1 MSQPWPGGS
10 PLGGVFT
17 VEYKEN
23 NMTDFFDILSTYGL
37 FLGIPI
43 LFLIRIRSWI
53 YRPGAR
59 CRYEDDARLP
69 FEENEKR
76 VNSSPPPI
84 P

>member
-1 MSQPWPGGS
+1 MSQPWPRGS
-10 PLGGVFT
+10 TLGGVFT

-43 LFLIRIRSWI
+43 LFLLIVFWV

-59 CRYEDDARLP
+59 RRYEDDARLP
-69 FEENEKR
+69 FEEDGTR
-76 VNSSPPPI
+76 DRPTPPLHT
-84 P
+84 